1 MENVKQNKMA
11 EMPVNKLM
19 LNMGIPMI
27 LSMMLQAAYNIVDSA
42 FVANMQESGEA
53 AINALTLVFPVQ
65 MFMVAIGIGTGVGAN
80 ASIAKCLGAKDSKR
94 AGLAA
99 GNTLFLA
106 TVIYA
111 VFLLFGIFGCRSYI
125 ASQTKNPLI
134 LEMGVD
140 YLRICC
146 VFSFGIFYFSVLEKM
161 LQATGK
167 SLYSTIAQVTGAV
180 CNIIFD
186 PILIYGLLGFPRLG
200 VRGAAY
206 ATVLGQIV
214 SFLVALF
221 AHLKWNKEIEKKKE
235 YFKPSGDVIKSIYA
249 IGVPAII
256 AQALMSVMT
265 YLLNII
271 LVKVSE
277 NMVTAYGLYYKI
289 QQFILFA
296 AFGLRYTLYI
306 MLAGFVILE
315 VFATP
320 FSALFDLSGE
330 TQSLCISAIRIIS
343 LSFVFAGCNIA
354 FQGVFQALDSGL
366 PSLIVS
372 VCRQFLFV
380 VPVAY
385 GFTMLVLH
393 GNGVPSYIIWF
404 AFLIAEGG
412 STIIALVFYKRVSS
426 RRLP

>member
-1 MENVKQNKMA
+1 M
-11 EMPVNKLM
+11 
-19 LNMGIPMI
+19 
-27 LSMMLQAAYNIVDSA
+27 
-42 FVANMQESGEA
+42 
-53 AINALTLVFPVQ
+53 
-65 MFMVAIGIGTGVGAN
+65 
-80 ASIAKCLGAKDSKR
+80 
-94 AGLAA
+94 
-99 GNTLFLA
+99 
-106 TVIYA
+106 
-111 VFLLFGIFGCRSYI
+111 
-125 ASQTKNPLI
+125 
-134 LEMGVD
+134 
-140 YLRICC
+140 
-146 VFSFGIFYFSVLEKM
+146 
-161 LQATGK
+161 
-167 SLYSTIAQVTGAV
+167 
-180 CNIIFD
+180 
-186 PILIYGLLGFPRLG
+186 
-200 VRGAAY
+200 
-206 ATVLGQIV
+206 
-214 SFLVALF
+214 ALF

-330 TQSLCISAIRIIS
+330 THSLCISAIRIIS

-354 FQGVFQALDSGL
+354 FQVVFQALDSGL

-404 AFLIAEGG
+404 TFLIAEGG